1 MFARLELDNQL
12 DFSLVFGA
20 IFCVLGSGEKQRH
33 RGMDFWV
40 IGLCIIMEKL

>member
-33 RGMDFWV
+33 RGIEAWIF
-40 IGLCIIMEKL
+40 G